1 MFELN
6 NFESLRIGIASP
18 NKIRE
23 WSHGEVTKPETIN
36 YRTQK
41 PEKDGLFC
49 ERIFGPKKDWQ
60 CSCGKYKLIR
70 YKGTICDKCGVEV
83 TRSIVRRERMGHIE
97 LAAPVTHIWYFKGV
111 PSRIGTLLNMTIKNL
126 EQVIYFVSFV
136 VINPGKTQLSA
147 GQILTD
153 REMLEAQEKWGIGS
167 FKAGMGAEAIKEMLS
182 AIDLDKEI
190 KESDHIVKTG
200 KGAKREKAVKK
211 LELLLAFKASG
222 NRPEWMV
229 LDVLPVIPPELRPM
243 VQIDG
248 GRFATTDVNDLYR
261 RVINRNNRLNKLIGL
276 GAPDIIIRNEKR
288 MLQEAVDA
296 LIDNGRR
303 GKAVQGAKNRDLKS
317 LAAGLRG
324 KQGRFRN
331 NLLGKRVDYSGRT
344 VIVVGPEL
352 KHYQVGLPKEMA
364 LELFKPFV
372 MKKLVELG
380 LAHHSRSAKRLIE
393 HEKTQVWD
401 VLEEVIKDHPV
412 LLNRQPTLHRLG
424 IQAFEPVLIDGRAIR
439 LHPLACPAFN
449 ADFDGDQMTVHVPLS
464 PEAKAEARVLMLS
477 SNNILKPSDGKSIVT
492 PTQDIVLGCYYL
504 TMLKAG
510 AKGEGKVF
518 TSESEA
524 ERAYYAGE
532 LDLKAKIFVRRTLDG
547 VVSSRVETTLGRII
561 FNRCFPQDIGL
572 VDRSDPKNAFVYETN
587 KAIVR
592 GDLNDIIVNTFKKH
606 GATKTSETIDK
617 IKEAGFKYSTLGSIS
632 ISVFDAKI
640 PMDREKIIHETELEV
655 QKVEEQHAM
664 GALTIDEKLDK
675 NIALWQKATDQVQKA
690 VVAGFDEFNPIR
702 LMAASGARGSNKQ
715 IMQLSGM
722 RGIIANVSGRKE
734 DVPTKS
740 NYRLGLKP
748 LEYFLSSRGGRK
760 GLADTALKTADAGYL
775 TRRLADV
782 SQDVII
788 SEEDCFATFNEK
800 PKGIVV
806 RELEIDG
813 YVERLKERIEGRYA
827 TRDIVDPKNIK
838 RVIVPVNT
846 MISSEQAEDIEN
858 SGIKEVEIRTV
869 LTCKSK
875 RGICAKCYG
884 RDMTSHEIV
893 SIGEAVGI
901 IAAQSIGEPG
911 TQLTMRTKHAG
922 GIATR
927 NITEGLPRVEE
938 ILEARQPKGVAVVSE
953 VGGVVTFVTPVEKRT
968 KVSIRTSDGKDV
980 EYMINSGIKLI
991 VKKDSLVEP
1000 GSPLTEGVIN
1010 PHDILRTRG
1019 IKAVQ
1024 DYRMTEVIK
1033 VYKTQDITINSKH
1046 LEVIIRQMLRKV
1058 KVEDSGETALQ
1069 AGSIVDA
1076 AAYDKENLIAISKG
1090 KRPASARRVLLS
1102 ITKAA
1107 LRTESFLSAAS
1118 FQETSSVLTEAA
1130 IKGKVDRLLGLKENV
1145 IIGKLIPAG
1154 TGLARYQNIGYKNA
1168 NPKDVKV
1175 S

>member
-70 YKGTICDKCGVEV
+70 YKGTVCDKCGVEV

-136 VINPGKTQLSA
+136 VINPGKTPLVA
-147 GQILTD
+147 GQILSD
-153 REMLEAQEKWGIGS
+153 RELLEAQEKWGIGS
-167 FKAGMGAEAIKEMLS
+167 FKAGMGAEAVKEMLS
-182 AIDLDKEI
+182 NINIEKDI
-190 KESDHIVKTG
+190 KESEQVMKTA
-200 KGAKREKAVKK
+200 KGTKREKAVKK
-211 LELLLAFKASG
+211 LELLHAFKQSG

-229 LDVLPVIPPELRPM
+229 MDVLPVIPPELRPM

-248 GRFATTDVNDLYR
+248 GRFATPDVNDLYR

-276 GAPDIIIRNEKR
+276 GAPDIIVRNEKR

-344 VIVVGPEL
+344 VVVVGPEL
-352 KHYQVGLPKEMA
+352 KHYQVGIPKEMA

-372 MKKLVELG
+372 MKKLVELN

-393 HEKTQVWD
+393 RERTQVWD

-412 LLNRQPTLHRLG
+412 LLNRQPTLHRLS

-439 LHPLACPAFN
+439 LHPLTCPAFN

-464 PEAKAEARVLMLS
+464 PEAKAEARILMLS

-504 TMLKAG
+504 TMVKDG
-510 AKGEGKVF
+510 AKGSGRVF
-518 TSESEA
+518 INEDEA
-524 ERAYYAGE
+524 EKAHMNGE
-532 LDLKAKIFVRRTLDG
+532 LDLKAKIFVRKGDG
-547 VVSSRVETTLGRII
+547 EKFARVETTLGRIL
-561 FNRCFPQDIGL
+561 FNRCFPQDIGI
-572 VDRSDPKNAFVYETN
+572 VDRTIAGNEFVYEIN
-587 KAIVR
+587 KAVVR
-592 GDLNDIIVNTFKKH
+592 ADLNDIIVNTFRKH
-606 GATKTSETIDK
+606 GATVTSETIDK
-617 IKEAGFKYSTLGSIS
+617 IKDAGFKYSTLGSIS
-632 ISVFDAKI
+632 ISVFDAHI
-640 PMDREKIIHETELEV
+640 PADREKIIRDTEAEV
-655 QKVEEQHAM
+655 KKVEEQYGM
-664 GALTIDEKLDK
+664 GLLTLDEKLDK
-675 NIALWQKATDQVQKA
+675 NIALWKRATDNVQKA
-690 VVAGFDEFNPIR
+690 VVSNLDQFNSIK
-702 LMAASGARGSNKQ
+702 LMAVSGARGSNKQ

-748 LEYFLSSRGGRK
+748 LEYFLSARGGRK
-760 GLADTALKTADAGYL
+760 GVADTALKTADAGYL
-775 TRRLADV
+775 TRRLVDV
-782 SQDVII
+782 SQDVIV
-788 SEEDCFATFNEK
+788 SEEDCFGTLGEK
-800 PKGIVV
+800 PKGVV
-806 RELEIDG
+806 IRELEIDG
-813 YVERLKERIEGRYA
+813 YIERLCDRIDGRYV
-827 TRDIVDPKNIK
+827 TRDVVNPKNPKEI
-838 RVIVPVNT
+838 IVAANT
-846 MISSEQAEDIEN
+846 MVSRAKADYIE
-858 SGIKEVEIRTV
+858 SLGIKEVEIRTV

-884 RDMTSHEIV
+884 RDMTAHNLV
-893 SIGEAVGI
+893 PIGEAVGV

-911 TQLTMRTKHAG
+911 TQLTMRTKHVG
-922 GIATR
+922 GIATS

-938 ILEARQPKGVAVVSE
+938 ILEARSPKGVATVSD
-953 VGGVVTFVTPVEKRT
+953 VGGVVTHVGPHEKRI
-968 KVSIRTSDGKDV
+968 KVSIRATDGREV
-980 EYMINSGIKLI
+980 EYLLNSGTRLV
-991 VKKDSLVEP
+991 VKKDSVVEP
-1000 GSPLTEGVIN
+1000 GSPITEGIIN

-1024 DYRMTEVIK
+1024 DYLMAEIIK
-1033 VYKTQDITINSKH
+1033 VYKTQDIAINNKH
-1046 LEVIIRQMLRKV
+1046 LEIIIRQMLRKV
-1058 KVEDSGETALQ
+1058 KVEDPGETTLQ
-1069 AGSIVDA
+1069 AGAIVDTGE
-1076 AAYDKENLIAISKG
+1076 YDEENLIAINKG

-1107 LRTESFLSAAS
+1107 LRTESFLSGAS
-1118 FQETSSVLTEAA
+1118 FQETSTVLTEAA
-1130 IKGKVDRLLGLKENV
+1130 IKGKVDRLTGLKENV
-1145 IIGKLIPAG
+1145 IVGKLVPAG
-1154 TGLARYQNIGYKNA
+1154 TGLGRYKNVSYKVV
-1168 NPKDVKV
+1168 NPNAGATA
-1175 S
+1175 